1 MVPLQWLV
9 PERGGW
15 RFAMEA
21 TMAPYVMTD
30 GHHMMPWWH
39 AISWVYPQTSLVSHI
54 ACASIR
60 VYLYSFVRALCV
72 EFVFVSS
79 LQMHSHCSELHM
91 DRAPMDPWFS

>member
-60 VYLYSFVRALCV
+60 VFACTCTPL
-72 EFVFVSS
+72 
-79 LQMHSHCSELHM
+79 
-91 DRAPMDPWFS
+91 